1 VKLVGL
7 GFLLVILWSLPK
19 EFSNLLISSSE
30 VVSEFDEEHVLTVTS
45 SFL

>member
-1 VKLVGL
+1 MKLVGF

-19 EFSNLLISSSE
+19 DFSSLLISSTE

>member
-1 VKLVGL
+1 VKLVGF

-19 EFSNLLISSSE
+19 DFSSLLISSSE
-30 VVSEFDEEHVLTVTS
+30 NVSEFEEHVLITS